1 MSQHTQMAILPL
13 DPSVHDRAG
22 FDCGVEALNRY
33 LREQAGQD
41 IRRHAAGCWV
51 LAEACDPTRVL
62 GFYTLSPESVEA
74 AQIPELSPSQ
84 RKRLPRYERLG
95 AALLGRLA
103 VSTAVHGQGL
113 GTQLLYDAMHRALT
127 AEIPSVLIVADPKD
141 EKAETFYTGHGFHP
155 LDASRMFILMT
166 DVAELFRTRDSHR

>member
-1 MSQHTQMAILPL
+1 MSSTSYIIEPL
-13 DPSVHDRAG
+13 DTAKHRRDA

-51 LAEACDPTRVL
+51 LTEARDPASVL
-62 GFYTLSPESVEA
+62 GFYTLSPESVES

-84 RKRLPRYERLG
+84 RKRLPRYDKLG

-103 VSTAVHGQGL
+103 VSKAMHGQGL
-113 GTQLLYDAMHRALT
+113 GTQLLYDAMHRALK

-141 EKAETFYTGHGFHP
+141 EKAEAFYTGHGFHP

-166 DVAELFRTRDSHR
+166 DVAELFRTRDSHH